1 MSPVVSRSAQCVV
14 QFAAA
19 VALVPDVF
27 LDSVPALALPQAVQ
41 RAAPSDCLCR
51 ERCAVPV
58 RFLPDPDFA
67 CSNHPAGSVVLC
79 DPDVPRAVD
88 PKFGAFPDV
97 VGLHQG
103 LQVQVEQPHPLAEFQ
118 LLESPQCSLAVM
130 ALVSALVHGKPV
142 TVSAHHPAALP
153 SCVLPHRSDGLE
165 CSEPEIFAPD
175 DPLHYLPR
183 RPHDRDRSEYS
194 RRLHLESADLQSPD
208 LD

>member
-1 MSPVVSRSAQCVV
+1 MSPVVSRSAPYVV

-19 VALVPDVF
+19 VAHVPDVF
-27 LDSVPALALPQAVQ
+27 LDWVPAPALPQAVQ

-103 LQVQVEQPHPLAEFQ
+103 LQVQVEQPHPLAEFP

-130 ALVSALVHGKPV
+130 ALVSALVHGIPV
-142 TVSAHHPAALP
+142 TVSAHHPAELP
-153 SCVLPHRSDGLE
+153 SCVLLHRSDGLE

-175 DPLHYLPR
+175 DPLHYLHR
-183 RPHDRDRSEYS
+183 RPRDRDQREYS
-194 RRLHLESADLQSPD
+194 PRHHLEPADLQSPD